1 MINGVVVVDKPGG
14 MTSHDV
20 VSCVRRIFSE
30 RSVGHLGTLDPM
42 ATGVLPVVLGRY
54 TRLSQFYGDSLK
66 GYEGDI
72 RFGFATDTYD
82 ADGEPACTEKPTAH
96 LNLQAILEVSKKYIG
111 RQQQVPP
118 AYSAKKVKGV
128 PAYKHARKNQPVEL
142 EAVPVEV
149 FEFEI
154 LDYADGR
161 AHFRALVSS
170 GTYIRTLAHE
180 LGRELGVGAHLSALR
195 RTRAGEFSVSDA
207 HSFDELESLGDA
219 RLATFIHP
227 RRLLPDIPSVTVT
240 DEVAGYIRNG
250 RAVNLPDLSSSKLV
264 KVFQG
269 QRDLIAV
276 ASRVAG
282 TLFHAK
288 VVLFGSNEP
297 APELTSNARG

>member
-1 MINGVVVVDKPGG
+1 MLHGVVVIDKPGG

-20 VSCVRRIFSE
+20 VARVRRIFGES
-30 RSVGHLGTLDPM
+30 SVGHLGTLDPM

-54 TRLSQFYGDSLK
+54 TRLSQFYGDSIK
-66 GYEGDI
+66 AYEGEI

-82 ADGEPACTEKPTAH
+82 ADGEVTGEERPTAN
-96 LNLQAILEVSKKYIG
+96 LTLQAILEVSRG
-111 RQQQVPP
+111 LVGPQQQMPP

-128 PAYKHARKNQPVEL
+128 PAYKHARKNQVVEL

-149 FEFEI
+149 FEFDI

-161 AHFRALVSS
+161 ARFRSLVSS
-170 GTYIRTLAHE
+170 GTYIRSLAHD
-180 LGRELGVGAHLSALR
+180 LGAKLGCGAHLSALR
-195 RTRAGEFSVSDA
+195 RTRAGEFSIEDA
-207 HSFDELESLGDA
+207 HSFEELERLGEE
-219 RLATFIHP
+219 RVSTFIHP
-227 RRLLPDIPSVTVT
+227 RRLLPDIPSVTVM
-240 DEVAGYIRNG
+240 DEVASYIRNG
-250 RAVNLPDLSSSKLV
+250 RAVNLPDMSNSKLV

-269 QRDLIAV
+269 QRELIAV

-297 APELTSNARG
+297 APVVTSR